1 MCFRNGIQYAC
12 YHTLFNT
19 VEPFTLC
26 VLAQHYPIPRQCAS
40 IVNRFEKSK
49 EWCMDCWMK
58 DYDENEVVRES
69 QAAFATRNESGKKL
83 PKKGHHVRVCSW
95 RDDVPQ

>member
-1 MCFRNGIQYAC
+1 MR
-12 YHTLFNT
+12 
-19 VEPFTLC
+19 
-26 VLAQHYPIPRQCAS
+26 
-40 IVNRFEKSK
+40 
-49 EWCMDCWMK
+49 

-69 QAAFATRNESGKKL
+69 QAAFATLNESGKKL

>member
-1 MCFRNGIQYAC
+1 MR
-12 YHTLFNT
+12 
-19 VEPFTLC
+19 
-26 VLAQHYPIPRQCAS
+26 
-40 IVNRFEKSK
+40 
-49 EWCMDCWMK
+49 